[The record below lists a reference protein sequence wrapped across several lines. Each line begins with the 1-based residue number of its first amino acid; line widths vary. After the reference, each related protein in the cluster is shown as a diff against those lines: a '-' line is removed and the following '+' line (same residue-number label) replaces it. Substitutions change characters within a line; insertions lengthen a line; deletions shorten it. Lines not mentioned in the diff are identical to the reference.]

1 MYSAIDESVYHFIQ
15 PFGDEAESLW
25 TQVKS
30 SDTLSNL
37 AGAQLLSLAFLG
49 HGKDHFVLIY
59 LAEASRMATRMC
71 LFGVEPAVALSK
83 TNEIP
88 QDMRSASCYAAWGI
102 FNWTILTSLFYQ
114 QPGLEYPEYPPVLPI
129 PVRSNQ
135 TSPLRNFSEVS
146 TTQDHETHTL
156 WYMGETFAYLC
167 KFWQI
172 LHGVTIVYHKRNQE
186 PFRPV
191 NEHVSVEFA
200 ERKYREL
207 LALADTLPS
216 SLIHSGDSPHHVLI
230 FHLWFHAAILDIFR
244 PFIEHPVA
252 RQSRL
257 TTFSSSESSPE
268 AAFRASLTQLKR
280 LVVVYRSKYQ
290 SSEHTILWHTA
301 LIYVANAVLQDTR
314 DPEWHFYFLQCVS
327 GYESLRKSY
336 RLAEVVGRALL
347 SMTLR
352 NGDISGTEA
361 RELLQRLKQKGL
373 DNDTSD
379 RIRATFMGD
388 LELAMTNPRQ
398 ASVENL
404 AEQFEDMALW
414 QEFTNTEGV

>member
-1 MYSAIDESVYHFIQ
+1 MACAVAHDSGPER
-15 PFGDEAESLW
+15 
-25 TQVKS
+25 
-30 SDTLSNL
+30 
-37 AGAQLLSLAFLG
+37 AQLLSLAFLG

-191 NEHVSVEFA
+191 NEHVSVDFA

-230 FHLWFHAAILDIFR
+230 FHSNDKASSLWFHAAILDIFR
-244 PFIEHPVA
+244 PFIQHPVA

-280 LVVVYRSKYQ
+280 LIVVYRSKYQ

-373 DNDTSD
+373 DHDTSD